1 MEIFPFFRVFLFV
14 LSSSSSSFTC
24 PFPYLLFTLHPLRG
38 DPLIGL
44 CVLVNFDRR
53 RVEHDSFLTAAAA
66 ILAPVAPPPVLA
78 DAAAAALL
86 APAAPPPVLAEAAAA
101 AVLALAALPTV
112 LTKAATAALLA
123 PAAPPP
129 VLADAAAAAVLAIV
143 AMPPVRADAAA
154 AALLAEVALPT
165 VRTLRRHLSV
175 AASED
180 GTRARALRP

>member
-1 MEIFPFFRVFLFV
+1 MGLGILGSLLCFCLCFPLFAHLLILRLTFYI
-14 LSSSSSSFTC
+14 LSH
-24 PFPYLLFTLHPLRG
+24 YLLG
-38 DPLIGL
+38 DPLDIGL

-53 RVEHDSFLTAAAA
+53 RVEHDSFLTSAAA

-129 VLADAAAAAVLAIV
+129 VLAGAAAAAVLAIV

-154 AALLAEVALPT
+154 AALLALEM
-165 VRTLRRHLSV
+165 RLRAQTSWK
-175 AASED
+175 E
-180 GTRARALRP
+180 